1 MELCKCLCLK
11 QHLPAALNPPFPT
24 ITALAL
30 HDSRSKSVSMVA
42 GVVFSEVTR
51 KHSCVALPL
60 VAPTHPERPLSQ
72 VLMLPL
78 LTPAPRTFFF

>member
-1 MELCKCLCLK
+1 
-11 QHLPAALNPPFPT
+11 
-24 ITALAL
+24 
-30 HDSRSKSVSMVA
+30 MVA

-78 LTPAPRTFFF
+78 LTLPPEHSSFRFVFRVPPVPSSVAKFCETVKHSVTHLFACLCVPV